1 MIEVELK
8 IIVKNIT
15 RLEEQ
20 LLQNGFT
27 KGNSLKESDYYLD
40 DESGSIRNNDQALR
54 IRCSQDL
61 NSGVVTNTITYKGPK
76 LDTISMTR
84 KELEIHTDNLETGL
98 EIFSSLGY
106 KKIYPVKKQRK
117 YFNKDRITV
126 CIDQVEHLG
135 NFFELEIIV
144 ENELEKNAALE
155 QLFALLEELGYQ
167 NTDIITKSYLSM
179 LKNQSCIL

>member
-8 IIVKNIT
+8 VIVKNIT
-15 RLEEQ
+15 KVEEQ
-20 LLQNGFT
+20 LLHIGFI
-27 KGNSLKESDYYLD
+27 KGNYLKESDYYLD

-54 IRCSQDL
+54 IRCSEDL
-61 NSGVVTNTITYKGPK
+61 RSESVTNTITFKGPK

-84 KELEIHTDNLETGL
+84 KELEIQTDNLETGI

-106 KKIYPVKKQRK
+106 KKIYPVIKWRQYYHK
-117 YFNKDRITV
+117 NNISV

-144 ENELEKNAALE
+144 ENELEKNEALE
-155 QLFALLEELGYQ
+155 QLFVLLEELGYQ
-167 NTDIITKSYLSM
+167 KEDIITKSYLSM
-179 LKNQSCIL
+179 LQNLG

>member
-8 IIVKNIT
+8 IFVKNIT
-15 RLEEQ
+15 KLEEKI
-20 LLQNGFT
+20 LQKGFT
-27 KGNSLKESDYYLD
+27 KGNSMKESDYYLD

-54 IRCSQDL
+54 VRCSQDL

-84 KELEIHTDNLETGL
+84 KELEMHTDHLETGI

-106 KKIYPVKKQRK
+106 KKIYPVIKRRE
-117 YFNKDRITV
+117 YFHKNNISA

-144 ENELEKNAALE
+144 ENESEKNEALE
-155 QLFALLEELGYQ
+155 QLLNLLGELGYQ
-167 NTDIITKSYLSM
+167 KDDIITRSYLSM
-179 LKNQSCIL
+179 LQEYE